1 MTTTDQYDRRNFKAF
16 QNSDDEDLQL
26 NWIEGLV
33 EQVEFANK
41 PDVLPDFVLQL
52 RIRRRFED

>member
-1 MTTTDQYDRRNFKAF
+1 MTTVEPYDRRKFKAF
-16 QNSDDEDLQL
+16 QNSDDEELQL
-26 NWIEGLV
+26 SWIKGLI

-52 RIRRRFED
+52 RIRRRFE

>member
-1 MTTTDQYDRRNFKAF
+1 MTTLEPYDSRKFKAF
-16 QNSDDEDLQL
+16 QNSDGGELQL
-26 NWIEGLV
+26 SWIKGLI

-52 RIRRRFED
+52 RIRRRFE